1 MLSITENGKL
11 TQTGPGTPMGD
22 YIRRFWLPFR
32 LSTDVPEADGEQ
44 VRVRLMGEDLIAF
57 RNTDGEVGL
66 VQRNCPHRW
75 ADLFFSRN
83 EERGLRCTYHGWK
96 FDIHGSCVDMP
107 TETEESTY
115 QDKIKITAYPVKEY
129 GGLLWAYMGP
139 KELEPEL
146 PDFEYLRMPETH
158 RFASWN
164 WQQTNYAQA
173 IEGGID
179 SAHSNYLHS
188 TLDAYHMT
196 DAWRSQWE
204 RSQNLRDKYHAR
216 DQHPKFFADD
226 TDYGVITGARRD
238 TGEGQNYWR
247 YNLFLLPFYTMA
259 PSAPSQKF
267 FHAFV
272 PIDDNNNMRGT
283 FVWNLRD
290 PIPSSAIEE
299 WCNGSGLHSA
309 TLPGYFRI
317 GSTDDAVPLFADH
330 FPLRNKENDYLVSRT
345 YQKSLTF
352 TGISGTGEQDLSVQE
367 GMGPITP
374 RNKEHLGTTDIGII
388 KSRRRLLKEATAL
401 QDGEEP
407 YSAANGSV
415 YYVRSGDV
423 LLSPEENWT
432 KDAKITALQ
441 TATW

>member
-146 PDFEYLRMPETH
+146 P
-158 RFASWN
+158 
-164 WQQTNYAQA
+164 
-173 IEGGID
+173 
-179 SAHSNYLHS
+179 
-188 TLDAYHMT
+188 
-196 DAWRSQWE
+196 
-204 RSQNLRDKYHAR
+204 
-216 DQHPKFFADD
+216 
-226 TDYGVITGARRD
+226 
-238 TGEGQNYWR
+238 
-247 YNLFLLPFYTMA
+247 
-259 PSAPSQKF
+259 
-267 FHAFV
+267 
-272 PIDDNNNMRGT
+272 
-283 FVWNLRD
+283 
-290 PIPSSAIEE
+290 
-299 WCNGSGLHSA
+299 
-309 TLPGYFRI
+309 
-317 GSTDDAVPLFADH
+317 
-330 FPLRNKENDYLVSRT
+330 
-345 YQKSLTF
+345 
-352 TGISGTGEQDLSVQE
+352 
-367 GMGPITP
+367 
-374 RNKEHLGTTDIGII
+374 
-388 KSRRRLLKEATAL
+388 
-401 QDGEEP
+401 
-407 YSAANGSV
+407 
-415 YYVRSGDV
+415 
-423 LLSPEENWT
+423 
-432 KDAKITALQ
+432 
-441 TATW
+441 

>member
-226 TDYGVITGARRD
+226 TEYGIITGARRD
-238 TGEGQNYWR
+238 TGRGPELLALQPVPAPLLHDGAVRAVTEVLPRVRPYRRQQQHALDVRLEPEGPDSV
-247 YNLFLLPFYTMA
+247 LLHRGVA
-259 PSAPSQKF
+259 QRLRAALG
-267 FHAFV
+267 HAAWV
-272 PIDDNNNMRGT
+272 LPHR
-283 FVWNLRD
+283 L
-290 PIPSSAIEE
+290 
-299 WCNGSGLHSA
+299 NG
-309 TLPGYFRI
+309 
-317 GSTDDAVPLFADH
+317 
-330 FPLRNKENDYLVSRT
+330 
-345 YQKSLTF
+345 
-352 TGISGTGEQDLSVQE
+352 
-367 GMGPITP
+367 
-374 RNKEHLGTTDIGII
+374 
-388 KSRRRLLKEATAL
+388 RRRAAL
-401 QDGEEP
+401 
-407 YSAANGSV
+407 
-415 YYVRSGDV
+415 R
-423 LLSPEENWT
+423 
-432 KDAKITALQ
+432 
-441 TATW
+441 